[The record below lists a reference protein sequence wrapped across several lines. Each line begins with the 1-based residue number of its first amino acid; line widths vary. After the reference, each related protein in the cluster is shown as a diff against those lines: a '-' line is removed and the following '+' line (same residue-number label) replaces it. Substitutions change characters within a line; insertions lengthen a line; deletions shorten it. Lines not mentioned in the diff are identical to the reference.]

1 MLKLTRLSRMKWQPN
16 SLITF
21 AALLFTPLVVSAPNQ
36 SEHTYSYQAD
46 VPSVEQVLGYEIG
59 TRISSPDAIYHY
71 FLALSESQSERVKLI
86 EYGRSWEGRPLFFV
100 AVSAPHNIAQLTDY
114 ATSMRALGDPRETSK
129 REAEQLMSTMPSSV
143 WLSYGVHGNEIS
155 SPEAAMMTLYHL
167 LADTSEDTKSWLDN
181 TVVFID
187 PLQNPD
193 GRARFVSRYYATVGL
208 MHDADRRSAEH
219 NEPWPQGR
227 SNHYLFDLNRDWIA
241 LTQPEIKGHVAA
253 LKDFPPLLFVDLHEM
268 GGDSS
273 YYFTPEARPY
283 NPYITESQREILH
296 WVGRNNADWFD
307 DAGYEYYT
315 REIFDAF
322 YPGYGASWPLYSG
335 SVAMTYEMAS
345 ARGHQFARKDGSTLT
360 YLDGVERH
368 FTSSLATIETASIRR
383 EELLSRYR
391 EYRVSAVEQGRDS
404 DKRTVI
410 LADANNKAGQQRL
423 ASLLQ
428 EHGIEVMSNSS
439 AVDVCDTRY
448 PKGSYF
454 VDMAQPN
461 YRLIRVLLDE
471 QIDMATDFVEQ
482 QKQRKANLLND
493 QIYDV
498 TGWSLPL
505 MFDVE
510 VTYCDDTV
518 TLPIVDGT
526 IEPIAPG
533 RVINP
538 AAQVGFIV
546 QADDA
551 NGSRFIAAA
560 LRAGLALKQSELS
573 FTHEKAGTFPA
584 GTVILTRSQNNQS
597 DLVKTLERL
606 AYETG
611 ANIVGVDSSWVLDGP
626 NFGSD
631 NVQSLTAP
639 KVAMAWDEPVSSLS
653 AGHTR
658 FVIERQLGYP
668 VTAIRTAQLANS
680 GLEGIDVLLMPESQ
694 ASYTTYFSASSLKN
708 LRDWIERG
716 GVLITLG
723 NATGWA
729 VEAGLLSTH
738 MEYATHSGVADDVS
752 ETVLKPAQ
760 HIESKDALKEHI
772 KASEKMPDYVPGALV
787 NVNVDQNHWLTAGI
801 QSELVATFTGNQ
813 VFAPLSIDKGRN
825 LAWFAA
831 GDEVLASGLLWPE
844 IKQQLPFK
852 PQLMVEPLGEGMLIA
867 YAQSPT
873 YRAYMDG
880 WLPLLTNSLFLA
892 PAKTK

>member
-1 MLKLTRLSRMKWQPN
+1 MLKLTRLSHPKRQSMCGII
-16 SLITF
+16 LATLF
-21 AALLFTPLVVSAPNQ
+21 AGPAFVNAKATVNQYDYQDSVS
-36 SEHTYSYQAD
+36 TVKD
-46 VPSVEQVLGYEIG
+46 VLGYEIG
-59 TRISSPDAIYHY
+59 TKISSPDAIYQY
-71 FLALSESQSERVKLI
+71 FRALSDSHSDRVRLI
-86 EYGRSWEGRPLFFV
+86 EYGHSWEGRPLYFV
-100 AVSAPHNIAQLTDY
+100 AVSAPQHIAELDNY
-114 ATSMRALGDPRETSK
+114 AARMSALGDPRKTSS
-129 REAEQLMSTMPSSV
+129 REAEQLAKGIPSSV

-167 LADTSEDTKSWLDN
+167 LADTSADTKNWLEN

-208 MHDADRRSAEH
+208 THDADRRSAEH

-253 LKDFPPLLFVDLHEM
+253 LKDYPPLLFVDLHEM

-296 WVGRNNADWFD
+296 WVGRNNAEWFD
-307 DAGYEYYT
+307 DAGYDYYT

-345 ARGHQFARKDGSTLT
+345 ARGHRFAREDGTILT

-368 FTSSLATIETASIRR
+368 FTSSLATIETASVRR
-383 EELLSRYR
+383 EALLNRYR
-391 EYRVSAVEQGRDS
+391 DYRASAVEQGRAS
-404 DKRTVI
+404 DRRTVAI
-410 LADANNKAGQQRL
+410 ADPKNPAGQQRL
-423 ASLLQ
+423 AALLQ
-428 EHGIEVMSNSS
+428 EHGIEVMRSEK
-439 AVDVCDTRY
+439 ALEVCDVNY

-471 QIDMATDFVEQ
+471 QIDMADDFVEQ
-482 QKQRKANLLND
+482 QKQRKANLLDD

-505 MFDVE
+505 MFNVDVA
-510 VTYCDDTV
+510 YCDEAV
-518 TLPIVDGT
+518 QSPVVQEAIA
-526 IEPIAPG
+526 PIAPG
-533 RVINP
+533 RLTN
-538 AAQVGFIV
+538 ADAQIGYIV
-546 QADDA
+546 KAGDM
-551 NGSRFIAAA
+551 NSSRFIAAA
-560 LRAGLALKQSELS
+560 LRAGLAIKQSELA
-573 FTHEKAGTFPA
+573 FTHEKAGEFPA
-584 GTVILTRSQNNQS
+584 GSVILTRAENATS
-597 DLVKTLERL
+597 DLVTTLQRL
-606 AYETG
+606 AVETG
-611 ANIVGVDSSWVLDGP
+611 AHIIGVDTSWVVKGP
-626 NFGSD
+626 NFGSE

-639 KVAMAWDEPVSSLS
+639 KIAMAWDEPVSSLS

-658 FVIERQLGYP
+658 FVIERQIGYP
-668 VTAIRTAQLANS
+668 VTAIRTTQLVSTNLA
-680 GLEGIDVLLMPESQ
+680 GIDVLILPEAQ
-694 ASYTTYFSASSLKN
+694 ASYANYFSPTGLTN
-708 LRDWIERG
+708 LQNWVENG

-729 VEAGLLSTH
+729 VEADLLSTH
-738 MEYATHSGVADDVS
+738 MEYAADSAEADNAD
-752 ETVLKPAQ
+752 EKALRPAKV
-760 HIESKDALKEHI
+760 IESAAVFKEHI

-787 NVNVDQNHWLTAGI
+787 NVEVDQNHWLTAGI

-813 VFAPLSIDKGRN
+813 VFAPLSIDDGRN
-825 LAWFAA
+825 LAWFANA
-831 GDEVLASGLLWPE
+831 EAVLASGLLWPD

-852 PQLMVEPLGEGMLIA
+852 PQLMVEPIGKGMLIA

-880 WLPLLTNSLFLA
+880 WVPLLTNSLFLA